1 MRFLAGLVFA
11 AIVACG
17 IDLQFVRQ
25 LPDFRRLVMLQYD
38 HFLIQVARRT
48 PPGAS
53 IAIYVPT
60 PKFEPEYAYRYYR
73 AVYRLQ
79 VTLLLGHAAQ
89 VVPYGGGRQRPGS
102 QPLQDRKRAQVVLLR
117 SVHVV
122 AALGEVGQRRVPP
135 RLRFGQ

>member
-25 LPDFRRLVMLQYD
+25 LPDFRRLVVLQYD

-73 AVYRLQ
+73 AVYRLPGRR
-79 VTLLLGHAAQ
+79 VIPLRDPDDREHPERMAQ
-89 VVPYGGGRQRPGS
+89 ADY
-102 QPLQDRKRAQVVLLR
+102 
-117 SVHVV
+117 V
-122 AALGEVGQRRVPP
+122 AAWNASAELPHPLVWSGHFGRLYRRA
-135 RLRFGQ
+135 R